1 MAQFTIPH
9 IPGFFGEMTSGCP
22 LNGSNDMT
30 ISPMK
35 ILLLPHRLVLLQAG
49 QKAPTPKSLSP
60 APGQGQ
66 NKAGA
71 GNTSV
76 VGANPSTQAGK
87 ETGQGTQQDSK
98 PIKKGPA
105 PNPCLNQLP
114 FVLGIGVLL
123 YFLMIRPQQK
133 QEKQRKAILASV
145 KKGEKIVT
153 TGGIHGEVVSLDDR
167 TVTIKFGNDSNQRM
181 TLDRAAIG
189 RVPAREAELPK
200 KGG

>member
-1 MAQFTIPH
+1 
-9 IPGFFGEMTSGCP
+9 
-22 LNGSNDMT
+22 
-30 ISPMK
+30 MK
-35 ILLLPHRLVLLQAG
+35 ILLLPHRIVLLQEG

-66 NKAGA
+66 NQAGA
-71 GNTSV
+71 GNSGAT
-76 VGANPSTQAGK
+76 GANSSTQSGK
-87 ETGQGTQQDSK
+87 DATQGTQQDGSPK
-98 PIKKGPA
+98 KKGPA

-114 FVLGIGVLL
+114 FLLGIGVLF
-123 YFLMIRPQQK
+123 YFLLIRPQQK
-133 QEKQRKAILASV
+133 QEKQRKAILSSV

-167 TVTIKFGNDSNQRM
+167 TVTIKFGNDTNQRM